1 MGRKLVYLFF
11 TFALLARPSVL
22 LAQPSLEGI
31 NSFAYQLQNADISEL
46 ASSPYDLIVM
56 DYSADG
62 SDEAAYSSSEIA
74 ILKTAGKKVLAYL
87 SIGEAEDYRYYFK
100 NTWIENDSNAEC
112 EQARAKSAPKWLD
125 DSNPDWCGNYKVKYW
140 MKAWQKILW
149 GKTFGPK
156 KGYLDRII
164 DAGFDGVYLDIIDGY
179 EYWKSK
185 PFPERRKSA
194 AKDMVKFVI
203 KLGKYARENRGQ
215 SNFIVVPQNGS
226 AIIDQVSPTL
236 RTKYL
241 ESIQGIGAEDTFF
254 FGVEDEDN
262 ELNPQTETIDYLGEY
277 VEAGKKVLAMDYLLD
292 STKISQF
299 QSLAC
304 EEGFIPQVSNR
315 SLDTL
320 DFHSITGCP

>member
-1 MGRKLVYLFF
+1 MKRKLVYIFL
-11 TFALLARPSVL
+11 TLTLTSPS
-22 LAQPSLEGI
+22 LAQPSLDGVT
-31 NSFAYQLQNADISEL
+31 SFAYQLQNADISEL

-100 NTWIENDSNAEC
+100 SSWIESDSNADC
-112 EQARAKSAPKWLD
+112 ELARTESAPKWLD
-125 DSNPDWCGNYKVKYW
+125 DSNPNWCGNYKVKYW
-140 MKAWQKILW
+140 LKAWQKILW
-149 GKTFGPK
+149 GKASGPK
-156 KGYLDRII
+156 QGYLDRII

-185 PFPERRKSA
+185 PPPERRKSA
-194 AKDMVKFVI
+194 AKDMAKFVI
-203 KLGKYARENRGQ
+203 KLGKYARESRGQ
-215 SNFIVVPQNGS
+215 TNFILVPQNGS
-226 AIIDQVSPTL
+226 AIIDEIPSKL
-236 RTKYL
+236 RTQYL
-241 ESIQGIGAEDTFF
+241 DSIQGIGAEDTFF
-254 FGVEDEDN
+254 FGEEDEDN

-277 VEAGKKVLAMDYLLD
+277 VEAGKKVLAIDYLLD

-315 SLDTL
+315 PLDTL
-320 DFHSITGCP
+320 DYHSITGCP